1 MKATKESIK
10 THDLVSRLLNG
21 LNERS
26 KDVVEKRFGLK
37 RKQKRQTLESIGK
50 EYGITRERVRQIENA
65 AKKVVVGTNA
75 YKKEAKKLIDLLKK
89 ELDRFGGIISE
100 KEFLSYLSDDKDTQD
115 HLHFLLHIGEPFFD
129 QKKKDFKDKVWF
141 TNPKS
146 YEAFEKSLEKLYKDL
161 SNDELLTEKEI
172 IERFAKKL
180 KQHTDNKR
188 LLENET
194 VKRLLKISKKIAANN
209 LGQWGLAESR
219 NINTKGV
226 KDYAYLILNQEKTP
240 MHFKTLAEE
249 IEKRFERKVNVAT
262 VHNELIKDPRF
273 VLVGRGKYGLVE
285 WGKYSAGTVVEVIKE
300 ILKSS
305 RKALTKE
312 EIIKAVLEKKDVKE
326 QTVIINLSN
335 KIFRRTKDGKYKLA

>member
-1 MKATKESIK
+1 M
-10 THDLVSRLLNG
+10 
-21 LNERS
+21 
-26 KDVVEKRFGLK
+26 
-37 RKQKRQTLESIGK
+37 
-50 EYGITRERVRQIENA
+50 
-65 AKKVVVGTNA
+65 
-75 YKKEAKKLIDLLKK
+75 
-89 ELDRFGGIISE
+89 
-100 KEFLSYLSDDKDTQD
+100 
-115 HLHFLLHIGEPFFD
+115 
-129 QKKKDFKDKVWF
+129 
-141 TNPKS
+141 
-146 YEAFEKSLEKLYKDL
+146 
-161 SNDELLTEKEI
+161 
-172 IERFAKKL
+172 
-180 KQHTDNKR
+180 
-188 LLENET
+188 
-194 VKRLLKISKKIAANN
+194 
-209 LGQWGLAESR
+209 AESR